1 MQTQISDLGTDAAIE
16 AVDTM
21 ALRCAEVRCELADRS
36 VALVG
41 SGHDDSCFDW
51 CCGVTACREVTPN
64 RRSEAVGRLVS
75 RYRGLVTDDEFR
87 DFDEPADDGFDA
99 VDADDG
105 FDAVDA
111 AEEPAAT
118 PPTEWQPPEPT
129 GVLAVDEAVAVLT
142 ELESLP
148 TAEHVAYYESA
159 HRRLQDALADL
170 DGA

>member
-1 MQTQISDLGTDAAIE
+1 MQTQISDLGTYAAIE

-99 VDADDG
+99 VDA
-105 FDAVDA
+105 